1 MLTPATKTFDG
12 VQVTFIPLPL
22 LSASSVDARVAALV
36 LPLLELLETTDLSKM
51 DINLKAL
58 GTIMSRSLA
67 GLSSQ
72 AQTDLIVDSLRGCTV
87 VVPGKAPAEI
97 TDAAT
102 LNKTLEGVGLDV
114 LYQIVFEAWR
124 FNKLSPFVLA
134 ARIGLK
140 TLPIPS
146 FTEPKAEADK
156 PGLKLARSGTSA
168 QT

>member
-1 MLTPATKTFDG
+1 MLTPATKTFGDI
-12 VQVTFIPLPL
+12 QVTFVPLPL
-22 LSASSVDARVAALV
+22 LAASAIDARVAALV

-58 GTIMSRSLA
+58 GTIMSRTLA
-67 GLSSQ
+67 GLSTQ

-87 VVPGKAPAEI
+87 TAPGKAPAEI
-97 TDAAT
+97 TDADS
-102 LNKTLEGVGLDV
+102 LNKILEGAGLDV

-146 FTEPKAEADK
+146 FTEPKDGAKA
-156 PGLKLARSGTSA
+156 PGLKLAK
-168 QT
+168 

>member
-1 MLTPATKTFDG
+1 MLTPVTKTFDK

-22 LSASSVDARVAALV
+22 LEASAIDARVAALV

-58 GTIMSRSLA
+58 GTIMSRTLA
-67 GLSSQ
+67 GLSAQ
-72 AQTDLIVDSLRGCTV
+72 AQAELIVGSLRGCTV

-97 TDAAT
+97 TNADS
-102 LNKTLEGVGLDV
+102 LNKALEGVGIDV

-140 TLPIPS
+140 TPPMPT
-146 FTEPKAEADK
+146 FMEPKDEAAS
-156 PGLKLARSGTSA
+156 PGLKLAK
-168 QT
+168 

>member
-22 LSASSVDARVAALV
+22 LDASSIDARVAALV
-36 LPLLELLETTDLSKM
+36 LPLLELLETTDLSTL
-51 DINLKAL
+51 DVNLKAL

-67 GLSSQ
+67 TLSRQ
-72 AQTDLIVDSLRGCTV
+72 AQQELIVDSLRGCTIQV
-87 VVPGKAPAEI
+87 QGKAPAEI

-140 TLPIPS
+140 TLPIPT
-146 FTEPKAEADK
+146 FMGPKAEAT
-156 PGLKLARSGTSA
+156 GHGIKLER
-168 QT
+168 

>member
-22 LSASSVDARVAALV
+22 LDASSIDARVAALV

-51 DINLKAL
+51 DVNLKAL

-67 GLSSQ
+67 TLSRQSQ
-72 AQTDLIVDSLRGCTV
+72 QELIVDSLRGCTIQ
-87 VVPGKAPAEI
+87 VPGKAPVEI

-140 TLPIPS
+140 TLPIHT
-146 FTEPKAEADK
+146 FTEPKAEAT
-156 PGLKLARSGTSA
+156 GHGIKLAR
-168 QT
+168 